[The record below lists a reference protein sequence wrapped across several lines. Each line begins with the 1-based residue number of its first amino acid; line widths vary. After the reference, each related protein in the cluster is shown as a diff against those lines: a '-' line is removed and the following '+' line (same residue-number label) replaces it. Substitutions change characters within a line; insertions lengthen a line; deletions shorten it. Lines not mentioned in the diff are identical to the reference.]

1 MELPQLSTLSFECT
15 LFLPFGPFAG
25 RRKSRGGGKIQTFG
39 CFCFPY
45 HVYIQ
50 KSLLF
55 LSIHSN
61 HQNHL
66 AKSVFAD
73 REHFASSPPMSL
85 GHSYFITDFDI
96 WFLL

>member
-15 LFLPFGPFAG
+15 LFFPFGPFAG
-25 RRKSRGGGKIQTFG
+25 RRKSRGGGKIQTFSCY
-39 CFCFPY
+39 CFHYP
-45 HVYIQ
+45 VYIQ
-50 KSLLF
+50 KSPLF

-73 REHFASSPPMSL
+73 QEHFASSPPMSL
-85 GHSYFITDFDI
+85 GHGYFITDFDI